1 MKKGTFSKLALVL
14 SMLVGYSWA
23 SAQGDAELML
33 MPSTTQAVQ
42 GDEFTVDVVLKNPN
56 QEKGRR
62 ERTSMRYYETL
73 YIINPDLPEDGYRE
87 VVTKF
92 TDLVEKNKG
101 VVTKVDE
108 WGIKTLAY
116 AVKKFK
122 RGSYVLLQY
131 CGEPGITAELKRE
144 MSLDDRLLKYQ
155 TIKLSDNAD
164 PEALTAEGNEG
175 QEEVEETAET
185 AEETSAENEG
195 ENGI

>member
-1 MKKGTFSKLALVL
+1 
-14 SMLVGYSWA
+14 
-23 SAQGDAELML
+23 
-33 MPSTTQAVQ
+33 
-42 GDEFTVDVVLKNPN
+42 
-56 QEKGRR
+56 
-62 ERTSMRYYETL
+62 MRYYETL

-92 TDLVEKNKG
+92 TSLVEKYKG

-116 AVKKFK
+116 EVKKFN

-155 TIKLSDNAD
+155 TIKLKDNAD
-164 PEALTAEGNEG
+164 PEALKAEVDDGKV
-175 QEEVEETAET
+175 EVEGVAEA

>member
-1 MKKGTFSKLALVL
+1 
-14 SMLVGYSWA
+14 
-23 SAQGDAELML
+23 
-33 MPSTTQAVQ
+33 
-42 GDEFTVDVVLKNPN
+42 
-56 QEKGRR
+56 
-62 ERTSMRYYETL
+62 MRYYETL
-73 YIINPDLPEDGYRE
+73 YIINPDLPDDDYRG

-92 TDLVEKNKG
+92 TDLVGKNKG

-108 WGIKTLAY
+108 WGVKTLAY

-164 PEALTAEGNEG
+164 PEALKAEGNEG
-175 QEEVEETAET
+175 KEKVEETTET
-185 AEETSAENEG
+185 AKETSAENEG

>member
-1 MKKGTFSKLALVL
+1 
-14 SMLVGYSWA
+14 
-23 SAQGDAELML
+23 
-33 MPSTTQAVQ
+33 
-42 GDEFTVDVVLKNPN
+42 
-56 QEKGRR
+56 
-62 ERTSMRYYETL
+62 MRYYETL
-73 YIINPDLPEDGYRE
+73 YIINPDLPDDDYRG

-92 TDLVEKNKG
+92 TDLVGKNKG

-116 AVKKFK
+116 EVKKFNK
-122 RGSYVLLQY
+122 GSYVLLQY

-164 PEALTAEGNEG
+164 PEALKAEGDQGKGEIEG
-175 QEEVEETAET
+175 TAET

>member
-1 MKKGTFSKLALVL
+1 
-14 SMLVGYSWA
+14 
-23 SAQGDAELML
+23 
-33 MPSTTQAVQ
+33 
-42 GDEFTVDVVLKNPN
+42 
-56 QEKGRR
+56 
-62 ERTSMRYYETL
+62 MRYYETL
-73 YIINPDLPEDGYRE
+73 YIINPDLPDDDYRG

-92 TDLVEKNKG
+92 TDLVGKNKG

-116 AVKKFK
+116 AVKKFN

-131 CGEPGITAELKRE
+131 CGQPGITAELKRE

-164 PEALTAEGNEG
+164 PEALKAEGNQGKGEIEG
-175 QEEVEETAET
+175 TAET
-185 AEETSAENEG
+185 PEETSAENEG